1 MQSRV
6 NWLLLGNIM
15 FANFLIGVSHRI
27 VAISLPTIANSLE
40 TDIVGISWTLISY
53 QLASISLS
61 MVFGRIGDLYG
72 RQTIFRA
79 GLVIFTVSSLL
90 SGLAQ
95 NVLQL
100 VPFRFTDGIGAT
112 MVQASG
118 RVSAMEAAPEGWAGK
133 TQGLINIAY
142 QSGFLFGS
150 TLGGLIIDYIHW
162 RGIFFFLVPFGAA
175 AAALTWLND
184 NGAKAGNTPGVT
196 PPASIDYLGASL
208 LVVVTIAM
216 IAILDPRLMA
226 IIGTGWQIGFVV
238 VFVALFFGFILHEA
252 TTASPIIELSLFRIR
267 QFTFSTL
274 CLLLVAITQALSLFL
289 LPFYFQEILKRKL
302 FFNIRRPKREKY
314 LPVVLSKEEI
324 IKLLDSTINLKHK
337 LLLSL
342 MYGSG
347 LRVSEA
353 VSLKI
358 ADADLNNL
366 KVLVKSGKGAKDR
379 LTLLSRHSAEL
390 LKQYLPQLLPG
401 QNYLFSGKSRA
412 QSRDGAG
419 GQGRLTQRSAQK
431 VFLQALNRAGI
442 GKQASCHSLR
452 HSFAT
457 HLLERG
463 TDLTFIQKLL
473 GHENIKTTQI
483 YARVSDNLITKISSP
498 LD

>member
-1 MQSRV
+1 LPQGQFPDNKWVLMQSRV

-289 LPFYFQEILKRKL
+289 LPFYFQEIL
-302 FFNIRRPKREKY
+302 
-314 LPVVLSKEEI
+314 
-324 IKLLDSTINLKHK
+324 
-337 LLLSL
+337 LLSPTFMGLLFMTMPIFGITLAPLGGFLFDRVGPRLPATTGIIFYGGAALLGRLLQTDSHWFLPTIMLALGGCGTALFYPANHTAMISSVPREHRGVASGAIYMIFGLGDTLGIALGRFL
-342 MYGSG
+342 MTALFRFHTG
-347 LRVSEA
+347 LSEA
-353 VSLKI
+353 SPTTANPTVFVAAMNTTFLVI
-358 ADADLNNL
+358 AIL
-366 KVLVKSGKGAKDR
+366 
-379 LTLLSRHSAEL
+379 
-390 LKQYLPQLLPG
+390 
-401 QNYLFSGKSRA
+401 
-412 QSRDGAG
+412 
-419 GQGRLTQRSAQK
+419 
-431 VFLQALNRAGI
+431 
-442 GKQASCHSLR
+442 
-452 HSFAT
+452 
-457 HLLERG
+457 
-463 TDLTFIQKLL
+463 
-473 GHENIKTTQI
+473 
-483 YARVSDNLITKISSP
+483 NLIAVVCSLARGKNPAALPIPSKGN
-498 LD
+498 

>member
-1 MQSRV
+1 MKS
-6 NWLLLGNIM
+6 
-15 FANFLIGVSHRI
+15 
-27 VAISLPTIANSLE
+27 
-40 TDIVGISWTLISY
+40 D
-53 QLASISLS
+53 
-61 MVFGRIGDLYG
+61 FGRPEVARPPLADNVNIPSNYKLNV
-72 RQTIFRA
+72 QKVNPLFN
-79 GLVIFTVSSLL
+79 
-90 SGLAQ
+90 LAQ
-95 NVLQL
+95 
-100 VPFRFTDGIGAT
+100 
-112 MVQASG
+112 
-118 RVSAMEAAPEGWAGK
+118 E
-133 TQGLINIAY
+133 
-142 QSGFLFGS
+142 
-150 TLGGLIIDYIHW
+150 LII
-162 RGIFFFLVPFGAA
+162 RGFSKRTIKAYLAINRRFLAFLGKS
-175 AAALTWLND
+175 
-184 NGAKAGNTPGVT
+184 AK
-196 PPASIDYLGASL
+196 
-208 LVVVTIAM
+208 
-216 IAILDPRLMA
+216 
-226 IIGTGWQIGFVV
+226 
-238 VFVALFFGFILHEA
+238 EA
-252 TTASPIIELSLFRIR
+252 TTQDVKDYLLYLKAHGLSNTSLNLTI
-267 QFTFSTL
+267 S
-274 CLLLVAITQALSLFL
+274 ALK
-289 LPFYFQEILKRKL
+289 FYFQEILKRKL
-302 FFNIRRPKREKY
+302 FFNIQRPKRERH
-314 LPVVLSKEEI
+314 LPIVLSKEEI
-324 IKLLDSTINLKHK
+324 IRLINLTDNLKHK